1 MSTDFIF
8 RLGGMIA
15 FAILG
20 VEVAR
25 SLQIAPNP
33 TSVQLSVIMSLLFAL
48 LGVIIA
54 PWITLKPFNWVRA
67 EIRRMPA
74 TRLVSAIVGLVIG
87 LTISALLAAPL
98 AKLPTSFSQILPFI
112 ASLIF
117 GYLGL
122 AVMAMRHQDIM
133 NLANLMLKQSDNRI
147 ALAATTNQGENF
159 IVLDTSVI
167 IDGRIADISQTGFL
181 RGTLLVPRFVL
192 AEVQHI
198 SDSSYSLRRNRGRR
212 GLEILDQLQQESIVP
227 LRFSDRDFAN
237 VRNVDDK
244 LMMLAKQ
251 MQCPILTTDYN
262 LNRVAKLQGIPV
274 LNINDLA
281 NAVKNTYLPGEII
294 NIRIIQEGSEQGQGV
309 GYLAD
314 GTMVVVQGGKR
325 YLNHSIEVDVTKVLQ
340 TAAGRM
346 IFAQLG
352 RT

>member
-1 MSTDFIF
+1 MSPDFIF

-25 SLQIAPNP
+25 SLQIAPNA
-33 TSVQLSVIMSLLFAL
+33 TSIQLSVIMSLLFAL
-48 LGVIIA
+48 LGIIIA
-54 PWITLKPFNWVRA
+54 PWITLKPLNWVRA

-133 NLANLMLKQSDNRI
+133 SLANLMPKQSDNPI
-147 ALAATTNQGENF
+147 AATANQGENF

-198 SDSSYSLRRNRGRR
+198 SDSSDSLRRNRGRR

-251 MQCPILTTDYN
+251 IQCPILTTDYN

-281 NAVKNTYLPGEII
+281 NAVKNTYLPGETI